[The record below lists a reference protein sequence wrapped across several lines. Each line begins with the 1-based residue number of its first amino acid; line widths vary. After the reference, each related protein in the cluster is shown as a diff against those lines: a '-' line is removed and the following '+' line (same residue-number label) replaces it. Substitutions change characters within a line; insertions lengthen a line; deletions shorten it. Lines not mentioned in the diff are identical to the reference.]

1 MKLNS
6 IKKYPIILICA
17 CFMSCSD
24 FLNMDPTDTYTDD
37 SFWKTS
43 SQAVD
48 AINACYRALNE
59 ADLYGATSA
68 PVFYYETLSPNAY
81 HKDNDQ
87 EIATYARGAHTSTT
101 LGMNVVTW
109 RGCYRG
115 IGRCNNV
122 IDKVPAIEMDETLK
136 KRIIGEAKFLR
147 ALYYWTLNAM
157 FGGVPLIL
165 TSPNMEE
172 HGKLPRNTHA
182 EVVAQIIKDLDEAV
196 PVLET
201 KYVAAQ
207 DGRATKG
214 AALTL
219 KARVLLQNHDYPGTA
234 KACEDVFALNRYE
247 LFPDY
252 NGIFRQANIGNSE
265 VIFDVRW
272 LYPTYSHGYDIFH
285 GQYQTQTP
293 VQGLIDAYQMID
305 GKSIHESPLY
315 NPENPFE
322 NRDPRLDGT
331 VVWIGKPWRARI
343 ALATE
348 LFTTGYAF
356 TKFTE
361 YSVATTSAALTGSIN
376 PYVVLRYADVLM
388 MYAEALNEIEG
399 ATEKVYKAVNDV
411 RGRISVE
418 MPPLPAGLSK
428 EAMREAIRLERR
440 IEFAGEGY
448 YYHDIRR
455 WGIAQDVM
463 NDAYVYKSN
472 LAPDAGIDGGSVGGQ
487 RKFRADRDYLFP
499 IPYTQIDLNPNLVQN
514 PGY

>member
-1 MKLNS
+1 MKINS
-6 IKKYPIILICA
+6 INRYQIIILICT
-17 CFMSCSD
+17 CFISCDD

-59 ADLYGATSA
+59 DDLFGSDQA
-68 PVFYYETLSPNAY
+68 PIFHYENLTPNSY
-81 HKDNDQ
+81 HKDNNR
-87 EIATYARGAHTSTT
+87 EIAIYARGAHTSTT
-101 LGMNVVTW
+101 LGMNVSTW

-122 IDKVPAIEMDETLK
+122 IDKVPVIEMDGYLK
-136 KRIIGEAKFLR
+136 DRIIGEAKFLR
-147 ALYYWTLNAM
+147 AYYYWTLNAM
-157 FGGVPLIL
+157 FGGVPLVL

-172 HGKLPRNTHA
+172 HGNLPRNTHE
-182 EVVAQIIKDLDEAV
+182 EVVAQIIKDLEEAT

-201 KYVAAQ
+201 RYSNAE

-219 KARVLLQNHDYPGTA
+219 KARVLLQNHNYAGTV
-234 KACEDVFALNRYE
+234 KACEDVFALSRYE

-315 NPENPFE
+315 NPDNPFE

-331 VVWIGKPWRARI
+331 VAWIGKPWRGGV
-343 ALATE
+343 ALATQF
-348 LFTTGYAF
+348 FTTGYTF
-356 TKFTE
+356 VKFTE
-361 YSVATTSAALTGSIN
+361 YSVATTAEAITGSYN

-388 MYAEALNEIEG
+388 MYAEALNEQLD
-399 ATEKVYKAVNDV
+399 APSNAVYKAVNDV
-411 RGRISVE
+411 RDRVN
-418 MPPLPAGLSK
+418 MPPLPTGLSQ
-428 EAMREAIRLERR
+428 EQMREAIRLERR

-448 YYHDIRR
+448 YFHDIRR

-499 IPYTQIDLNPNLVQN
+499 IPYTEIDLNPNLVQN